1 MIMGKEEGRY
11 LRMKKSVN
19 PTQDNIL
26 AGKQMQR
33 MRSYLELSQK
43 QLAEILDISVNMVSY
58 YERGVYGIPDNV
70 KRQLYQKFSVDPNLF
85 VLGNSIPIENL
96 EMQLNSK
103 SYLRA
108 LPEEIFAEH
117 LKIVNEIAYEK
128 LIMESQKNRG

>member
-1 MIMGKEEGRY
+1 MGKEEGRY

-85 VLGNSIPIENL
+85 VLGNSIPIENM

>member
-1 MIMGKEEGRY
+1 MGKEERRY

-58 YERGVYGIPDNV
+58 YERGVYGYNE
-70 KRQLYQKFSVDPNLF
+70 
-85 VLGNSIPIENL
+85 PIN
-96 EMQLNSK
+96 
-103 SYLRA
+103 
-108 LPEEIFAEH
+108 
-117 LKIVNEIAYEK
+117 
-128 LIMESQKNRG
+128 

>member
-85 VLGNSIPIENL
+85 VLGNSIPIENM

>member
-1 MIMGKEEGRY
+1 MGKEEGRY

>member
-1 MIMGKEEGRY
+1 MGKEEGRY

-85 VLGNSIPIENL
+85 VL
-96 EMQLNSK
+96 
-103 SYLRA
+103 
-108 LPEEIFAEH
+108 
-117 LKIVNEIAYEK
+117 
-128 LIMESQKNRG
+128 

>member
-1 MIMGKEEGRY
+1 
-11 LRMKKSVN
+11 MKKSVN

>member
-1 MIMGKEEGRY
+1 MTNGFT
-11 LRMKKSVN
+11 L
-19 PTQDNIL
+19 
-26 AGKQMQR
+26 
-33 MRSYLELSQK
+33 
-43 QLAEILDISVNMVSY
+43 
-58 YERGVYGIPDNV
+58 GIPDNV